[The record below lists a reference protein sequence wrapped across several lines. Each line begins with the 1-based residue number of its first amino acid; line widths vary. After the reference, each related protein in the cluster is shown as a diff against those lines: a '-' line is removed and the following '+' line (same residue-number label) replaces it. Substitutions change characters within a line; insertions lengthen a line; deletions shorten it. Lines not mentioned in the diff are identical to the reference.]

1 MIPYSLEIDPQSVDV
16 NVHPTKREVHFLNE
30 DAIVER
36 VCNVAQ
42 EKLHDKSQS
51 RSYPTQVRGG
61 RHPKRGRTNP
71 NPRRYSLRIKERRWI
86 LTNLVTLGTMNLAHR
101 ESTPSVGATFKPVG
115 LVQIVYYR
123 NNCVLGIQEEGRSEE
138 LHQNFRYGSHFGFDV
153 PSYPLQQGSTP
164 SPTTTPTQKAGRS
177 RGKRRSRG

>member
-61 RHPKRGRTNP
+61 QH
-71 NPRRYSLRIKERRWI
+71 LREAVLIPIPDITHSDSK
-86 LTNLVTLGTMNLAHR
+86 NADG
-101 ESTPSVGATFKPVG
+101 
-115 LVQIVYYR
+115 YR
-123 NNCVLGIQEEGRSEE
+123 
-138 LHQNFRYGSHFGFDV
+138 
-153 PSYPLQQGSTP
+153 
-164 SPTTTPTQKAGRS
+164 PTWRFWGQ
-177 RGKRRSRG
+177 